1 MEKINYRLATEQDFA
16 EILNMIKALA
26 LFEKAP
32 EKVINTV
39 ELMNNEKHLFKCFI
53 AETNEKEIV
62 GMALYFFAYF
72 TWIGKSLYLDDL
84 YVKPEYR
91 SKGIGTALLKQIFKT
106 AKTENCRRLRWQVL
120 NWNSQAIKLYKKAG
134 AIIDNEWTNCDFEFE
149 QIKSF

>member
-39 ELMNNEKHLFKCFI
+39 ELMNNEKHLFNCFI
-53 AETNEKEIV
+53 AETNEKEII
-62 GMALYFFAYF
+62 GMALYFIAYF
-72 TWIGKSLYLDDL
+72 TWVGKSLYLDDL